1 MARKGNISLIQG
13 VGMDLTSVSRMAR
26 SIEKEHFVQRVFGE
40 EEQRL
45 FAQRGSRAAQSAA
58 ANFAA
63 KEAFLKAADTG
74 LGGFALRDIQAL
86 RQESGA
92 PVYCFSGAALEYM
105 QTNRL
110 TAHLSLSHEG
120 DMAAAVCILERL
132 PHNA

>member
-1 MARKGNISLIQG
+1 MARKGKISLIQG

-40 EEQRL
+40 EEQQL
-45 FAQRGSRAAQSAA
+45 FAQRTSRAAQSAA

-63 KEAFLKAADTG
+63 KEAFLKAAGTG

-86 RQESGA
+86 RLESGA
-92 PVYCFSGAALEYM
+92 PFYHFSGTALEYM
-105 QTNRL
+105 QTHRL

-120 DMAAAVCILERL
+120 DMAAAVCILEHL
-132 PHNA
+132 PA

>member
-1 MARKGNISLIQG
+1 MARKGKISLIQG
-13 VGMDLTSVSRMAR
+13 VGMDLASVSRMAH

-40 EEQRL
+40 EEQQL
-45 FAQRGSRAAQSAA
+45 FARRPGRAAQSAA

-63 KEAFLKAADTG
+63 KEAFLKAAGTG
-74 LGGFALRDIQAL
+74 LGGFALREVQAL
-86 RQESGA
+86 RLESGA

-105 QTNRL
+105 QTHRL

-132 PHNA
+132 PA

>member
-1 MARKGNISLIQG
+1 MLQG

-40 EEQRL
+40 EEQQL
-45 FAQRGSRAAQSAA
+45 FAQRAGRAAQSAA

-63 KEAFLKAADTG
+63 KEAFLKAAGTG

-86 RQESGA
+86 RLESGA
-92 PVYCFSGAALEYM
+92 PVYRFSGTALEYM
-105 QTNRL
+105 QTHHL
-110 TAHLSLSHEG
+110 AAHLSLSHEG

-132 PHNA
+132 PV